1 MYDRKGRTPDEG
13 DQANRRK
20 DQRAPEPGVLYNSV
34 LRGGSGSPLSA
45 PRAQN
50 EGHFGRCCGHDGGE
64 KRTEHAFQGLVS
76 SCSGH
81 LGAWG
86 PSRAL
91 ESVRRQT
98 VDPPTPKEL
107 VFRLA
112 EYVWRESGTPEQ
124 QIAYRRWQSAA
135 GAGYGIIAKIQEPE
149 YHVVTSPITKDLDTV
164 ERLVQRLN
172 QEQTPVRV
180 FEERYLLG
188 NLLDLMKN

>member
-20 DQRAPEPGVLYNSV
+20 DQRAPEPGVLYDSV

-64 KRTEHAFQGLVS
+64 KELSTLSKALSRVAADIWEHGDHQELWKVFG
-76 SCSGH
+76 
-81 LGAWG
+81 
-86 PSRAL
+86 
-91 ESVRRQT
+91 RQT

>member
-1 MYDRKGRTPDEG
+1 MGYTSKKELSTLSKALSRVAADIWEHG
-13 DQANRRK
+13 DHQELWK
-20 DQRAPEPGVLYNSV
+20 V
-34 LRGGSGSPLSA
+34 
-45 PRAQN
+45 
-50 EGHFGRCCGHDGGE
+50 FG
-64 KRTEHAFQGLVS
+64 
-76 SCSGH
+76 
-81 LGAWG
+81 
-86 PSRAL
+86 
-91 ESVRRQT
+91 RQT

-172 QEQTPVRV
+172 QEQTPVMVR
-180 FEERYLLG
+180 FSLM
-188 NLLDLMKN
+188 NLSFDGKVLNIPLFLADRTVDLVRLVLNRNP

>member
-91 ESVRRQT
+91 ESVRPSDRG
-98 VDPPTPKEL
+98 PAHAEGL

>member
-1 MYDRKGRTPDEG
+1 MKEIKQIVARI
-13 DQANRRK
+13 
-20 DQRAPEPGVLYNSV
+20 
-34 LRGGSGSPLSA
+34 
-45 PRAQN
+45 
-50 EGHFGRCCGHDGGE
+50 
-64 KRTEHAFQGLVS
+64 
-76 SCSGH
+76 SGH
-81 LGAWG
+81 RNRECYTILCYAVEAARHYQ
-86 PSRAL
+86 PQEPKMKVILADVVDMMEEKKELSTLSKALSRVAADIWEHGDHQEL
-91 ESVRRQT
+91 WKVFGRQT

-135 GAGYGIIAKIQEPE
+135 GAGYGIIAKIQEPK

-164 ERLVQRLN
+164 ERRVQRLN

>member
-1 MYDRKGRTPDEG
+1 MKVILADVVDMMEEKKELSTLSKALSRVAADSGEHG
-13 DQANRRK
+13 DHQELW
-20 DQRAPEPGVLYNSV
+20 QV
-34 LRGGSGSPLSA
+34 
-45 PRAQN
+45 
-50 EGHFGRCCGHDGGE
+50 FG
-64 KRTEHAFQGLVS
+64 
-76 SCSGH
+76 
-81 LGAWG
+81 
-86 PSRAL
+86 
-91 ESVRRQT
+91 RQT

-124 QIAYRRWQSAA
+124 PIAYRRWQSAA